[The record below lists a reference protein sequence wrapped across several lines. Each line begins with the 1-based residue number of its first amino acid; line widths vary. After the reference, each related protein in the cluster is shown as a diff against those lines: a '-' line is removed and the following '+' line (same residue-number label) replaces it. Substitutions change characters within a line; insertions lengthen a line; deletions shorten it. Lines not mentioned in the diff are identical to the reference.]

1 MGSVQ
6 ALTEEQEEQGFA
18 AEMRAKAQAKRKAM
32 AQEPA
37 PVGFLSVSSLSVA
50 FAQAKRKTMAPEPA
64 PVGCLSVGSLS
75 VAFLNTQS

>member
-1 MGSVQ
+1 MVLQRSAEAAVVAPSMGPVQ

-32 AQEPA
+32 APEPA

-50 FAQAKRKTMAPEPA
+50 FLP
-64 PVGCLSVGSLS
+64 
-75 VAFLNTQS
+75 LNTHS